1 MTPTTSI
8 YSQIQAALNIEN
20 INFFS
25 LLAVASAPIG
35 VLIVF
40 LIKWNSRTNKEV
52 KRKTEELME
61 SERRSNDLEQSYET
75 MKAYLDEVLQEV
87 GKSK

>member
-1 MTPTTSI
+1 MPI
-8 YSQIQAALNIEN
+8 LELLKYQA
-20 INFFS
+20 FFS
-25 LLAVASAPIG
+25 LLAVASAAIG

-40 LIKWNSRTNKEV
+40 LIKWNSSLNKEV